1 MPSSRY
7 FHAKCQGSEHPQ
19 RGRAAPVVDQL
30 LIWLLYWKS
39 SINSR
44 CWRGTQGQR
53 HQTFKLPLVPW
64 LCVCSLLS
72 RLTLSD
78 PTDCNPVGSSVH
90 ETSQARILQWLANPT
105 PGDLS
110 DPGSEPRSPV
120 FPVSAGRFFTTDSP
134 GKPSFA
140 PHSYPN
146 PSTQVDS
153 KINPTWHHFYFY
165 PNVICHYHMSL
176 IIRGKHAIWL

>member
-1 MPSSRY
+1 MPSSQY
-7 FHAKCQGSEHPQ
+7 LHAKCQGSEHP
-19 RGRAAPVVDQL
+19 RHGRAAPLVDQL

-53 HQTFKLPLVPW
+53 HQTFKLSLVPW
-64 LCVCSLLS
+64 LCVCSIAQS

-78 PTDCNPVGSSVH
+78 AMDCNPVGSSVH
-90 ETSQARILQWLANPT
+90 EISQARIVEWLANPT
-105 PGDLS
+105 PGDPS

-120 FPVSAGRFFTTDSP
+120 FPVSAGGFFTTDSP
-134 GKPSFA
+134 GKPSFV
-140 PHSYPN
+140 PYSYPN

-153 KINPTWHHFYFY
+153 KINKSPFY

-176 IIRGKHAIWL
+176 IIRGKHAILL